1 MNKKPKKQFNNH
13 TIFKKVLNL
22 EKILFIRIPKITYFN
37 YIS

>member
-22 EKILFIRIPKITYFN
+22 EKNSVYKNPKNNLF
-37 YIS
+37 